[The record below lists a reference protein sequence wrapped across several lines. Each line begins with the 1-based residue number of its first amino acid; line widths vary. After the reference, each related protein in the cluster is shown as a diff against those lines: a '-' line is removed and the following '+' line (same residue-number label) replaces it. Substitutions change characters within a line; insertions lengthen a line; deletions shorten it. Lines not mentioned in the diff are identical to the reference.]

1 MKLSIL
7 RELGSKCLILDISY
21 IIYDIKFSFIILYP
35 FLLFQK
41 KGSVACIFMYH

>member
-1 MKLSIL
+1 MKLSLL

-41 KGSVACIFMYH
+41 QGALAFIFVCH